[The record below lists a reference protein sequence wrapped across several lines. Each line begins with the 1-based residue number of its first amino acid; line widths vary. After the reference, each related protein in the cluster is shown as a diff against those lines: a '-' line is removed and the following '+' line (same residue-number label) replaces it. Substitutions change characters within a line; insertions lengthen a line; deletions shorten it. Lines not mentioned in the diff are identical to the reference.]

1 MFWGVGSN
9 PTTGPLLHVFPH
21 NLSPVSIKKRKRKL
35 WPNCGCWDFCRP
47 TDGETHR
54 AADRS
59 FQQLFLELLTPI
71 SHIICQICQCGTN
84 YLRSDVQLWREH
96 LPSSPLNQSIN
107 VSHVALEHIRGL
119 SPIKSFVFRDCLVFI
134 PLTHISF
141 DWWTPTSIKNTQTK
155 QIHMFHCVWIWWVH
169 FSVTTQVDQLL
180 CLWEIFFWLVN
191 YWWSTAVGFASIE
204 KTNNA
209 LAKSKCSSI
218 KQRKQRGS

>member
-59 FQQLFLELLTPI
+59 FPQLFLELLTPI
-71 SHIICQICQCGTN
+71 SHIICQTCQCGVN

-119 SPIKSFVFRDCLVFI
+119 SPIKSFVFRDCLVLF
-134 PLTHISF
+134 PLTHITHLIRLMNTDFHKKTLKLSRSICF
-141 DWWTPTSIKNTQTK
+141 IVFGFGGCIFPSQLKSINYCVYERFFSDWLTIDEAQ
-155 QIHMFHCVWIWWVH
+155 QWV
-169 FSVTTQVDQLL
+169 L
-180 CLWEIFFWLVN
+180 
-191 YWWSTAVGFASIE
+191 Y
-204 KTNNA
+204 
-209 LAKSKCSSI
+209 
-218 KQRKQRGS
+218 R